1 MIFLGCGNPT
11 NQKESNLLNPL
22 IFNQMPRWSFQTSLF
37 RRLMAVGF
45 IFFLVKGLV
54 WLGIGA
60 LVYFGLVASG
70 D

>member
-11 NQKESNLLNPL
+11 NQKESNLFNPL